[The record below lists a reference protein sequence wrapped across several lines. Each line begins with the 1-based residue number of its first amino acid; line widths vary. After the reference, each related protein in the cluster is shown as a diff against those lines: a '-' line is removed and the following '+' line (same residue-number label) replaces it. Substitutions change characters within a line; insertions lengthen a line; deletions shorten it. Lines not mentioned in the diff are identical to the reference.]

1 MRMNWRAVLLIV
13 GLIFFEPT
21 TALSAS
27 SAIRC
32 DDPEKWAQS
41 RACAD
46 PDIMALVE
54 AYLATWQRIVGRSSW
69 EAFEDYAED
78 NKTTGTHIE
87 QLCSGFRNPT
97 PPVSESDACLISFIH
112 QEIDFLE
119 TKFLTHLP
127 MGFGRVQARRI
138 SWVTPTP
145 TGETSHPQFP
155 GIKSYGF
162 VVFPAFTEPRFR
174 TLLKI
179 PEDIMSVAD
188 VSRSLQVDFD
198 ILDLRPESLTFR
210 YRYRQETFSGEMR
223 AWETVKTL
231 DLTGGG
237 K

>member
-1 MRMNWRAVLLIV
+1 MNWRAVVLVLS
-13 GLIFFEPT
+13 LIFYNT
-21 TALSAS
+21 STAAGTKVE
-27 SAIRC
+27 IRC
-32 DDPEKWAQS
+32 ENPTSWARE
-41 RACAD
+41 RACSN
-46 PDIMALVE
+46 PEIMALVQ

-78 NKTTGTHIE
+78 DKTTGTHIE
-87 QLCSGFRNPT
+87 QLCWGFRNPT

-127 MGFGRVQARRI
+127 MGFGRIQARRI

-162 VVFPAFTEPRFR
+162 VVFPALTEPRFR
-174 TLLKI
+174 ELLKM
-179 PEDIMSVAD
+179 PEDIMPLAD
-188 VSRSLQVDFD
+188 ASRSLQLDFD
-198 ILDLRPESLTFR
+198 ILDLRPESLTVR
-210 YRYRQETFSGEMR
+210 YRYRQETLSSEVR
-223 AWETVKTL
+223 TWETVKTY
-231 DLTGGG
+231 DLTRVG

>member
-1 MRMNWRAVLLIV
+1 MRVNCKAVLLAV
-13 GLIFFEPT
+13 GLIFFELP
-21 TALSAS
+21 AAGNAS
-27 SAIRC
+27 TAIRC
-32 DDPEKWAQS
+32 DNPEKWVQS
-41 RACAD
+41 RVCSN
-46 PDIMALVE
+46 PEIMALVE
-54 AYLATWQRIVGRSSW
+54 AYLAAWQRIVGRSSW

-78 NKTTGTHIE
+78 DKTTGTHIE
-87 QLCSGFRNPT
+87 QLCWGFRNPT

-127 MGFGRVQARRI
+127 MGFGSIQARRI

-145 TGETSHPQFP
+145 TGETSHLPFP

-162 VVFPAFTEPRFR
+162 VVFPAFTEPSFR
-174 TLLKI
+174 ALLKM

-188 VSRSLQVDFD
+188 ISRSLQIDFD

-223 AWETVKTL
+223 TWETLKTL